1 MSYDTFQNITVQQLE
16 SLIALL
22 DAGSLTQAAAK
33 LFISQS
39 ALTKQIK
46 NMEAAAGTSLVIRG
60 RTGIALTVEGQIL
73 YDYAKRITRL
83 LEDARERVEQ
93 LKNQESGHIY
103 VSASTTPSTYILPQ
117 LLTQVHKKH
126 PDIKLH
132 IQTYDSDEAMQCILN
147 NQAEIGIIGKEV
159 LNRKLVS
166 ERLCRDELVLVA
178 PVHHPLSGQKSI
190 TVQELAGTAFIAREH
205 GSGTRDI
212 LEKALQRHS
221 GKSLPQFNVI
231 AEMGS
236 AEAVKEAVLAG
247 LGVSILS
254 IFAVRRELSQGLLT
268 RVNIVDCP
276 MERYF
281 YFIYRKNF
289 PLRRHHRHFLAVA
302 RSYQP
307 LARPNNQ

>member
-1 MSYDTFQNITVQQLE
+1 MSYDAFKNITIQQLE
-16 SLIALL
+16 SLVALL
-22 DAGSLTQAAAK
+22 EAGSFTKAAAK

-46 NMEAAAGTSLVIRG
+46 SMEASAGTTLVSRG
-60 RTGIALTVEGQIL
+60 STGITLTAEGQIL

-83 LEDARERVEQ
+83 LEDAKERVER

-103 VSASTTPSTYILPQ
+103 VSASTTPSTYILPH
-117 LLTQVHKKH
+117 LLTQVQQKH

-132 IQTYDSDEAMQCILN
+132 IQMHDSDETTQCILN

-159 LNRKLVS
+159 LNKKIIS
-166 ERLCRDELVLVA
+166 EPLCKDELVLAV
-178 PVHHPLSGQKSI
+178 PVHHPLAGQESI
-190 TVQELAGTAFIAREH
+190 TLKELAGTAFIAREH
-205 GSGTRDI
+205 GSGTLDI
-212 LEKALQRHS
+212 VEKALQRHA
-221 GKSLPQFNVI
+221 GKSPPQFNVI

-236 AEAVKEAVLAG
+236 AEAVKEAILAG

-254 IFAVRRELSQGLLT
+254 LFAVRRELSQGLIT
-268 RVNIVDCP
+268 TVNIIDCP

-281 YFIYRKNF
+281 YIIYRKNF
-289 PLRRHHRHFLAVA
+289 PFRKHHQHFLEVA

-307 LARPNNQ
+307 L

>member
-1 MSYDTFQNITVQQLE
+1 MSYDAFQNITIQQLE
-16 SLIALL
+16 SLVTLL
-22 DAGSLTQAAAK
+22 EAGSFTKAAAR

-46 NMEAAAGTSLVIRG
+46 NMETSAGTILVSRG
-60 RTGIALTVEGQIL
+60 STGITLTAEGQIL

-83 LEDARERVEQ
+83 LAEAKEKVER

-103 VSASTTPSTYILPQ
+103 VSASTTPATYILPH
-117 LLTQVHKKH
+117 LLTQVQQKH

-132 IQTYDSDEAMQCILN
+132 IQMHDSDETTQCILN

-159 LNRKLVS
+159 LNRKIIS
-166 ERLCRDELVLVA
+166 EPLCKDELVLAV
-178 PVHHPLSGQKSI
+178 PVHHPLAGKKSI
-190 TVQELAGTAFIAREH
+190 TLKELAGTAFIAREH
-205 GSGTRDI
+205 GSGTLDI
-212 LEKALQRHS
+212 VEKALQRHA

-236 AEAVKEAVLAG
+236 AEAVKEAILAG

-254 IFAVRRELSQGLLT
+254 LFAVHRELSQGLLT
-268 RVNIVDCP
+268 TVNIIDCP

-289 PLRRHHRHFLAVA
+289 PFRKHHQHFLEVA

-307 LARPNNQ
+307 L